1 MKLSNQFNTPL
12 VIPQVN
18 TDTSQQKTQIP
29 PGIIQAPN
37 KEPELVT
44 RKTDYG
50 YPEATPEERV
60 KRGARFGGF
69 GKGGGIGG
77 GGKSRGDKFKND
89 KGHGSAGRIRGG
101 KDKSKVGSSYHKTK
115 QKLPGGPNSPAN
127 AAHKTQA
134 INELQRRGFF
144 PPLPSGLGAVAGNAI
159 VEATL
164 SGLVRL
170 AFTPVQHAVSDA
182 MEQRI
187 KAQTE
192 MPGAEKK
199 NADGT
204 KSTVDP
210 SATEQQKMDAR
221 LEGAEINVELLANSI
236 ISISEGPNADGVG
249 KSPNAPT
256 TTGERL
262 DNLEK
267 ILDAAER
274 PLEDIARR
282 YGQVYTRPDAADV
295 SKSTPQSRMD
305 RIEQRYAEMNKMLKR
320 LVAVKEAEALEAE

>member
-1 MKLSNQFNTPL
+1 MKLSDQFYTPRVL
-12 VIPQVN
+12 PHVN
-18 TDTSQQKTQIP
+18 TDTPQQKVPVP
-29 PGIIQAPN
+29 PEVIHTPYG
-37 KEPELVT
+37 EPESAT
-44 RKTDYG
+44 RKADYG
-50 YPEATPEERV
+50 YPEATHEERA
-60 KRGARFGGF
+60 KRAYRPGGF
-69 GKGGGIGG
+69 GKGGG
-77 GGKSRGDKFKND
+77 GKT
-89 KGHGSAGRIRGG
+89 
-101 KDKSKVGSSYHKTK
+101 KDKPKADKEKGKKAEEVNKGKPKAGSSYHKTT
-115 QKLPGGPNSPAN
+115 QKLSGGPNSPAN
-127 AAHKTQA
+127 AAHNTQT

-144 PPLPSGLGAVAGNAI
+144 PPLPQGLAAVARNAI

-170 AFTPVQHAVSDA
+170 AFTPAQYAVSNA

-192 MPGAEKK
+192 MPGAQKK

-210 SATEQQKMDAR
+210 SATDQQKMEAR
-221 LEGAEINVELLANSI
+221 VEGAEINVELLANSI
-236 ISISEGPNADGVG
+236 ISINEGPDAPAVG

-267 ILDAAER
+267 LLDAAEG
-274 PLEDIARR
+274 PLEDIAKR
-282 YGQVYTRPDAADV
+282 YGQVYTRPAVAD
-295 SKSTPQSRMD
+295 SSEPRTPESRMD

-320 LVAVKEAEALEAE
+320 LVAVKEAEAAEAE

>member
-1 MKLSNQFNTPL
+1 MKLSDQFYTPPVL
-12 VIPQVN
+12 PQVN

-69 GKGGGIGG
+69 GKGAGKVG
-77 GGKSRGDKFKND
+77 GGKSGGNKPQHD
-89 KGHGSAGRIRGG
+89 KGHGSAGRIREG
-101 KDKSKVGSSYHKTK
+101 KGKPKVGSSYHKTK
-115 QKLPGGPNSPAN
+115 QKLPGGSNSPAN
-127 AAHKTQA
+127 AAHNTQT

-144 PPLPSGLGAVAGNAI
+144 PPLPPGLAAVARNAI

-170 AFTPVQHAVSDA
+170 AFTPAQQAVSNA

-210 SATEQQKMDAR
+210 SATGQQKMDAR

-236 ISISEGPNADGVG
+236 ISINEGPDAPAVG
-249 KSPNAPT
+249 ESPTAPT

-262 DNLEK
+262 
-267 ILDAAER
+267 
-274 PLEDIARR
+274 
-282 YGQVYTRPDAADV
+282 
-295 SKSTPQSRMD
+295 
-305 RIEQRYAEMNKMLKR
+305 
-320 LVAVKEAEALEAE
+320 